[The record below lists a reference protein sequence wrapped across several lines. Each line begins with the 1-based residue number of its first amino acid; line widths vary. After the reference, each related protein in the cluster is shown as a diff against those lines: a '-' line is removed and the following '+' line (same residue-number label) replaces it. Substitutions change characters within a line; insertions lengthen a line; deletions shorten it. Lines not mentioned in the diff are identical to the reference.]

1 MATDVVKLLD
11 QTFVN
16 DIGNYGVNEGL
27 EDIIHKYAI
36 IMSFLQKHNITKDS
50 ISIDSGS
57 ESDFHT
63 KIKNRLHRGIFF
75 EGHYIQLS
83 IAFLHVL
90 GNAKTQLDTLRDQIQ
105 VLEDTT
111 KAANTEIIDSMS
123 GLLSKEE
130 LDKIKGK
137 LTSLAEQPQT
147 FAGGAIEIIKH
158 HQDIQRDVLVGN
170 IEKQVQDTLNGKR
183 IGGKKNT
190 KSKNRKPHQSGGF
203 VRDSSTFPAQPFN
216 GIDLMGE
223 YLF

>member
-50 ISIDSGS
+50 ISIDSAS
-57 ESDFHT
+57 ESDLHT

-75 EGHYIQLS
+75 EGQYIQLS

-147 FAGGAIEIIKH
+147 FAGGALEIIKH
-158 HQDIQRDVLVGN
+158 HQDIQRDVLVVN
-170 IEKQVQDTLNGKR
+170 IEKLVQDTLNGKR
-183 IGGKKNT
+183 IGG
-190 KSKNRKPHQSGGF
+190 
-203 VRDSSTFPAQPFN
+203 
-216 GIDLMGE
+216 
-223 YLF
+223 

>member
-11 QTFVN
+11 QTFVDN
-16 DIGNYGVNEGL
+16 IMNIEDL
-27 EDIIHKYAI
+27 TDIIKKYNAI
-36 IMSFLQKHNITKDS
+36 KQFSSDKKITKES
-50 ISIDSGS
+50 IHAFTDIPH
-57 ESDFHT
+57 EQ
-63 KIKNRLHRGIFF
+63 IKNRIHRGIFF
-75 EGHYIQLS
+75 EGQYIQLS
-83 IAFLHVL
+83 IAFLHLL

-147 FAGGAIEIIKH
+147 FAGGALEIIKH